1 MLQQTLEEALEYA
14 RAFLPQGR
22 VATYIPELSKADP
35 DKLGACIALP
45 DGTQCLAGDWDS
57 RFTMQSISKVVSL
70 LLALETSGYDQVF
83 SKVGME
89 PTGDAFNS
97 IVKLETN
104 TPKPLNPM
112 INAGAIVVAS
122 CIRGDAPFARMLDL
136 TRRLC
141 GSQRPALNQTVYDSE
156 RQQGA
161 RNRAM
166 AYFLQSEGLLGDAVE
181 PYLDLYF
188 RMCSVEVN
196 AAELSR
202 LGLVLACDGADPHTG
217 AQLVPGW
224 QAQVVKALMFTCG
237 MYDGSGEFAVKVG
250 IPSKSGV
257 GGGIVSAV
265 QSRMGLGVFSPGLD
279 AKGNSIGSCKVLEY
293 LSHKLALHVF
303 SAQSQP
309 DAGGRIS

>member
-1 MLQQTLEEALEYA
+1 MLQQTLDEALEYA
-14 RAFLPQGR
+14 RTFLPQGK
-22 VATYIPELSKADP
+22 VATYIPELSKGDP
-35 DKLGACIALP
+35 NHLGACIALP
-45 DGTQCLAGDWDS
+45 GGERYLAGDWER

-70 LLALETSGYDQVF
+70 LLALETSGYEEVF

-104 TPKPLNPM
+104 TPKPLNPL

-122 CIRGDAPFARMLDL
+122 CIQDAQPFQRMLSL

-141 GSQRPALNQTVYDSE
+141 GSDLPALNQAVYESE

-166 AYFLQSEGLLGDAVE
+166 AYFLQSEGLLGGEVE
-181 PYLDLYF
+181 QCLDLYF

-196 AAELSR
+196 AAELAQM
-202 LGLVLACDGADPHTG
+202 GLVLASNGVDPCTG
-217 AQLVPGW
+217 EEILSGW
-224 QAQVVKALMFTCG
+224 QVQVVKALMFTCG

-265 QSRMGLGVFSPGLD
+265 QGRMGLGVFSPGLD

-293 LSHKLALHVF
+293 LSHKLELHLFATPRAV
-303 SAQSQP
+303 
-309 DAGGRIS
+309 